1 MKSEKGDRNRNE
13 STVADEIEGQKAGPP
28 ERPEL
33 SGRIGSTTPVTKWM
47 LYQHTRAG
55 KGDVGD
61 VEALC
66 DTLRGIDEYLP
77 EQFGGLVKEVVR
89 LLLEWN
95 RVTSRLEKLEEDQR
109 LVEEFESLKSNG
121 VRTGEAHKK
130 MANGP
135 GRLSTEETVEKE
147 LARARKR
154 LALPVSRWRRD

>member
-1 MKSEKGDRNRNE
+1 MKSEKGERNRNE
-13 STVADEIEGQKAGPP
+13 STAADEIERQKVEPP
-28 ERPEL
+28 ERPKL
-33 SGRIGSTTPVTKWM
+33 SCRIGSTTPVAKWR

-77 EQFGGLVKEVVR
+77 KQFEGLVGEVER

-95 RVTSRLEKLEEDQR
+95 RVTSRLEKIEKDQR
-109 LVEEFESLKSNG
+109 LVAELESLKSSG
-121 VRTGEAHKK
+121 VRPGEALKE
-130 MANGP
+130 MAKGP
-135 GRLSTEETVEKE
+135 SRLSTEETVEKE

-154 LALPVSRWRRD
+154 LAKPVSRWRRD